1 MNFINLQS
9 NSFSFSQH
17 KRHHNLLKTQKMAEA
32 AKHYAFHVGIKR
44 NCPVVSHDGH
54 ISIEYL
60 RNALQEDTN
69 VEQIMRDFKKLGIT
83 YELKLLDYLTRSIP
97 NYPTPT
103 EFHISEVTHVTDI
116 YGLHKILESEGFKAY
131 DNDDEKFSWWSLK
144 IDKESIQAAEERYLE
159 KVFPDRSQEQTERQ
173 ELFLSKFTTSP
184 AFHIDESRYGNFRF
198 SFPLNDLME
207 KYRVQMCG
215 DQDPVLR
222 EYKTKFYKQEIMYV
236 VLVHSPEDNERFKKF
251 PRIKNSLFV
260 DYEENQI
267 LWKAQ
272 AIGDD
277 IRFKL
282 ILIKED
288 NIAKAEPV
296 NKEYYYY
303 VWDHVCLAFHLKDVF
318 KFPKETLKK
327 SLTPCNVTKIHSAKG
342 KCCSYEEAKEILN
355 KLL

>member
-1 MNFINLQS
+1 
-9 NSFSFSQH
+9 
-17 KRHHNLLKTQKMAEA
+17 MAEA

-44 NCPVVSHDGH
+44 NCPVVSHVGH
-54 ISIEYL
+54 ISIEDL

-69 VEQIMRDFKKLGIT
+69 VEQILHDFKKLGIT

-103 EFHISEVTHVTDI
+103 EFHISEVTHVTDL

-131 DNDDEKFSWWSLK
+131 DNDNDDEKFSWWSLK

-159 KVFPDRSQEQTERQ
+159 KVFPNRSQEQTERQ
-173 ELFLSKFTTSP
+173 EL
-184 AFHIDESRYGNFRF
+184 
-198 SFPLNDLME
+198 
-207 KYRVQMCG
+207 VQMCG

-222 EYKTKFYKQEIMYV
+222 EYKTMFYKKEIMYV

-251 PRIKNSLFV
+251 PSIENSSFV
-260 DYEENQI
+260 DYEESQI

-277 IRFKL
+277 IRFNL
-282 ILIKED
+282 MLIKED

-296 NKEYYYY
+296 NKQYY
-303 VWDHVCLAFHLKDVF
+303 VWDNVCLAFHLKDVL

-327 SLTPCNVTKIHSAKG
+327 SLTPCNVTKIHSVKG

-355 KLL
+355 KLQ

>member
-1 MNFINLQS
+1 M
-9 NSFSFSQH
+9 
-17 KRHHNLLKTQKMAEA
+17 
-32 AKHYAFHVGIKR
+32 GIKR
-44 NCPVVSHDGH
+44 NCPVVSHVGH
-54 ISIEYL
+54 ISIEDL

-69 VEQIMRDFKKLGIT
+69 VEQILHDFKKLGIT

-103 EFHISEVTHVTDI
+103 EFHISEVTHVTDL

-131 DNDDEKFSWWSLK
+131 DNDNDDEKFSWWSLK

-159 KVFPDRSQEQTERQ
+159 KVFPNRSQEQTERQ

-222 EYKTKFYKQEIMYV
+222 EYKTMFYKKEIMYV

-251 PRIKNSLFV
+251 PSIENSSFV
-260 DYEENQI
+260 DYEESQI

-277 IRFKL
+277 IRFNL
-282 ILIKED
+282 MLIKED

-296 NKEYYYY
+296 NKQYY
-303 VWDHVCLAFHLKDVF
+303 VWDNVCLAFHLKDVL

-327 SLTPCNVTKIHSAKG
+327 SLTPCNVTKIHSVKG

-355 KLL
+355 KLQ

>member
-1 MNFINLQS
+1 M
-9 NSFSFSQH
+9 
-17 KRHHNLLKTQKMAEA
+17 
-32 AKHYAFHVGIKR
+32 
-44 NCPVVSHDGH
+44 
-54 ISIEYL
+54 
-60 RNALQEDTN
+60 
-69 VEQIMRDFKKLGIT
+69 
-83 YELKLLDYLTRSIP
+83 
-97 NYPTPT
+97 
-103 EFHISEVTHVTDI
+103 THVTDL

-131 DNDDEKFSWWSLK
+131 DNDNDDEKFSWWSLK

-159 KVFPDRSQEQTERQ
+159 KVFPNRSQEQTERQ

-222 EYKTKFYKQEIMYV
+222 EYKTMFYKKEIMYV

-251 PRIKNSLFV
+251 PSIENSSFV
-260 DYEENQI
+260 DYEESQI

-277 IRFKL
+277 IRFNL
-282 ILIKED
+282 MLIKED

-296 NKEYYYY
+296 NKQYY
-303 VWDHVCLAFHLKDVF
+303 VWDNVCLAFHLKDVL

-327 SLTPCNVTKIHSAKG
+327 SLTPCNVTKIHSVKG

-355 KLL
+355 KLQ